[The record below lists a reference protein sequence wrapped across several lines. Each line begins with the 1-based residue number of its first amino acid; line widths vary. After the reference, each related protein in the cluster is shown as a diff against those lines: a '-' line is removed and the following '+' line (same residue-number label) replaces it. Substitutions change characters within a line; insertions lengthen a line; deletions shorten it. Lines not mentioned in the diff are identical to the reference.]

1 MLTSEKPRPPGAD
14 SSFLRPF
21 RPAQVSS
28 FPGLGRK
35 KASVQRWLFTCAE
48 RQGFE
53 PWRRLPVDRLAICSI
68 TTLAPL
74 QNIEVKSNSSR

>member
-1 MLTSEKPRPPGAD
+1 MKIKKPNILID
-14 SSFLRPF
+14 NI
-21 RPAQVSS
+21 
-28 FPGLGRK
+28 LGN
-35 KASVQRWLFTCAE
+35 LLAE

-74 QNIEVKSNSSR
+74 QNNGGQK